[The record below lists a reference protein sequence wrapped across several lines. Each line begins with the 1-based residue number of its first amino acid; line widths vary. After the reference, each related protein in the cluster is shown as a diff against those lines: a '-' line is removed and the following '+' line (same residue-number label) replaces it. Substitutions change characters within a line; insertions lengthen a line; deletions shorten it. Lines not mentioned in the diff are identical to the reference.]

1 MDTDQLK
8 ATLVGFAGAIAVL
21 ALLLYFVGVGD
32 LMVYLGDADVG
43 TVGLVVAVTVAW
55 LFAWGLALRT
65 VLGVLGRHVSP
76 IKTFLV
82 FSGAMFNNNVTPFGQ
97 AGGEPVTALLISE
110 VTDSDYGTGLA
121 AIASVDT
128 LNFVPSIMLALLGMG
143 YFATQTTF
151 NARLESAS
159 IVVVGLTAVVVGG
172 LVFGWRNHE
181 RVETA
186 VVGVG
191 ARLARFAGE
200 YVPRVSDP
208 GREAVEKRVGHFFEA
223 IERVATNPR
232 GLVLALTFSAL
243 GWALQMS
250 GLWLAFQAIGEP
262 VSLGVVMFVVPIG
275 AIAGMTPL
283 PGGAGGI
290 EAVLVFLL
298 VAAPLDGVTKSV
310 ALAAVVIYR
319 GAVFWVPVVLG
330 GIVMGTVGAGARAG
344 P

>member
-8 ATLVGFAGAIAVL
+8 ATLVGFAGAVAVL
-21 ALLLYFVGVGD
+21 GLLLYFVGVGD
-32 LMVYLGDADVG
+32 LLRYLRAADTT
-43 TVGLVVAVTVAW
+43 TVGLVVVVTVAW

-65 VLGVLGRHVSP
+65 VLGVLGRQVSP

-82 FSGAMFNNNVTPFGQ
+82 FSGAMFNNNITPFGQ

-128 LNFVPSIMLALLGMG
+128 LNFVPSITLALLGMG

-159 IVVVGLTAVVVGG
+159 IVVVGLTAGVIGG
-172 LVFGWRNHE
+172 LVFAWRNHDQIE
-181 RVETA
+181 GA
-186 VVGVG
+186 VVNLGTRLG
-191 ARLARFAGE
+191 RLAGT
-200 YVPRVSDP
+200 YVPRLEDP
-208 GREAVEKRVGHFFEA
+208 GRAGIERRVSHFFEA
-223 IERVATNPR
+223 IERVATSPR

-250 GLWLAFQAIGEP
+250 GLWLAFQAIGVP
-262 VSLGVVMFVVPIG
+262 VSLPVVMFVVPVG

-298 VAAPLDGVTKSV
+298 VAAPLPGVTESV

-330 GIVMGTVGAGARAG
+330 GVVMGTVGAGARASA
-344 P
+344 

>member
-8 ATLVGFAGAIAVL
+8 ATLVGFAGAVAVL
-21 ALLLYFVGVGD
+21 GLLLYLVGVGD
-32 LMVYLGDADVG
+32 LLQYLRDADAT
-43 TVGLVVAVTVAW
+43 TVGLVVVVTVAW

-76 IKTFLV
+76 IKTFFV
-82 FSGAMFNNNVTPFGQ
+82 FSGAMFNNNITPFGQ

-128 LNFVPSIMLALLGMG
+128 LNFVPSITLALLGMG

-159 IVVVGLTAVVVGG
+159 MVVVGLTAGVVGG
-172 LVFGWRNHE
+172 LVFAWRNHE
-181 RVETA
+181 QIEGA
-186 VVGVG
+186 VVTLGTHIG
-191 ARLARFAGE
+191 RLAGK
-200 YVPRVSDP
+200 YVPRVEDP
-208 GREAVEKRVGHFFEA
+208 GRAGIERRVSHFFEA
-223 IERVATNPR
+223 IERVATSPR

-243 GWALQMS
+243 GWGLQMS

-262 VSLGVVMFVVPIG
+262 VSLAVVMFVVPVG

-298 VAAPLDGVTKSV
+298 VAAPLPGVTESV

-330 GIVMGTVGAGARAG
+330 GVVMGTVGAGVRTSA
-344 P
+344 

>member
-8 ATLVGFAGAIAVL
+8 TTLVGFAGALAVL
-21 ALLLYFVGVGD
+21 GLLLYFVGVGD
-32 LMVYLGDADVG
+32 LLRYLRAADTN

-65 VLGVLGRHVSP
+65 VLGVLGRRVSP
-76 IKTFLV
+76 FKTFLV

-128 LNFVPSIMLALLGMG
+128 LNFVPSITLALLGMG

-159 IVVVGLTAVVVGG
+159 IVIVGLTVGVIGG
-172 LVFGWRNHE
+172 LVFAWRNHD
-181 RVETA
+181 RVESA
-186 VVGVG
+186 VVNAG
-191 ARLARFAGE
+191 AWLGGLAGE
-200 YVPRVSDP
+200 YVPKVDDP
-208 GREAVEKRVGHFFEA
+208 GRATIEKRVGHFFEA
-223 IERVATNPR
+223 IERVATSPR
-232 GLVLALTFSAL
+232 GLVLALAFSAL

-262 VSLGVVMFVVPIG
+262 VSLAVVMFVVPIG

-290 EAVLVFLL
+290 EIVLVALL
-298 VAAPLDGVTKSV
+298 VAAPLPGVTESV

-330 GIVMGTVGAGARAG
+330 GVVMGTVGAGARASA
-344 P
+344 

>member
-8 ATLVGFAGAIAVL
+8 ATLLGFAGAIAVL
-21 ALLLYFVGVGD
+21 GLLLYFVGVGD
-32 LMVYLGDADVG
+32 LLRYLRDADTS

-55 LFAWGLALRT
+55 LFAWGLSLRT
-65 VLGVLGRHVSP
+65 VLGVLGQHVSP

-97 AGGEPVTALLISE
+97 AGGEPVTALLISK

-128 LNFVPSIMLALLGMG
+128 LNFVPSIILALLGMG

-159 IVVVGLTAVVVGG
+159 IVVVGLAVVVVVG
-172 LVFGWRNHE
+172 LVLGWRNHE
-181 RVETA
+181 RVEAA
-186 VVGVG
+186 VVNLG
-191 ARLARFAGE
+191 ARAGRLAGE
-200 YVPRVSDP
+200 YVPRVADP
-208 GREAVEKRVGHFFEA
+208 GREAIETRVSHFFEA

-232 GLVLALTFSAL
+232 GLVLALLFSAL
-243 GWALQMS
+243 GWGLQMS

-262 VSLGVVMFVVPIG
+262 VSLAAVMFVVPIG

-290 EAVLVFLL
+290 EIVLVALL
-298 VAAPLDGVTKSV
+298 VAAPLPGVTESV

-319 GAVFWVPVVLG
+319 GAVFWVPVAIG
-330 GIVMGTVGAGARAG
+330 GVVMGTVGAGARASA
-344 P
+344 

>member
-21 ALLLYFVGVGD
+21 GLLLYFVGVGD
-32 LMVYLGDADVG
+32 LLQYLRAADTT
-43 TVGLVVAVTVAW
+43 TVGLVIVVTVAW

-65 VLGVLGRHVSP
+65 VLSVLGRQVSP
-76 IKTFLV
+76 VKTFLV
-82 FSGAMFNNNVTPFGQ
+82 FSGAMFNNNITPFGQ

-128 LNFVPSIMLALLGMG
+128 LNFVPSITLALLGMG

-159 IVVVGLTAVVVGG
+159 IVVVGLTVGVIGG
-172 LVFGWRNHE
+172 LVFAWRNHDQIE
-181 RVETA
+181 GA
-186 VVGVG
+186 VVNLGTRLG
-191 ARLARFAGE
+191 RLAGT
-200 YVPRVSDP
+200 YVPRVEDP
-208 GREAVEKRVGHFFEA
+208 GRAGIERRVSHFFEA
-223 IERVATNPR
+223 IERVATSPR

-243 GWALQMS
+243 GWGLQMS
-250 GLWLAFQAIGEP
+250 GLWLAFQAIGQP
-262 VSLGVVMFVVPIG
+262 VSLAVVMFVVPVG

-298 VAAPLDGVTKSV
+298 VAAPLPGVTESV

-330 GIVMGTVGAGARAG
+330 GVVMGTVGAGARASA
-344 P
+344 

>member
-8 ATLVGFAGAIAVL
+8 ATLVGFAGAVAVL
-21 ALLLYFVGVGD
+21 GLLLYFVGVGD
-32 LMVYLGDADVG
+32 LLGSLRAADTT
-43 TVGLVVAVTVAW
+43 TVGLVVVVTVAW

-128 LNFVPSIMLALLGMG
+128 LNFVPSITLALLGMG

-151 NARLESAS
+151 NERLESAS
-159 IVVVGLTAVVVGG
+159 IVVVGLTAGVIGG
-172 LVFGWRNHE
+172 LVFAWRNHDRIE
-181 RVETA
+181 GA
-186 VVGVG
+186 VVNLGTRLG
-191 ARLARFAGE
+191 RLAGK
-200 YVPRVSDP
+200 YVPRVEDP
-208 GREAVEKRVGHFFEA
+208 GRAGIERRVGHFFEA
-223 IERVATNPR
+223 IERVATSPR
-232 GLVLALTFSAL
+232 GLVLALTFSAV
-243 GWALQMS
+243 GWGLQMS
-250 GLWLAFQAIGEP
+250 GLWLAFRAIGEP
-262 VSLGVVMFVVPIG
+262 VSLAVVMFVVPVG
-275 AIAGMTPL
+275 AIAGITPL

-290 EAVLVFLL
+290 EIVLVALL
-298 VAAPLDGVTKSV
+298 VAAPLPGVTESV

-330 GIVMGTVGAGARAG
+330 GVVMGTVGAGARASA
-344 P
+344 